1 MCTGYRYRRVI
12 PMRKNNLRFTLTCVA
27 LALSSSLFALETDR
41 QQPMNIEANYQKTTQ
56 SQTNNEND
64 PDITNLDG
72 NVIITQGSLKAH
84 GDHAVIY
91 KNPSGVADESGNIG
105 GIRRL
110 VLTGKPAH
118 IEQVH
123 DVDCS
128 LMTAD
133 GLKIDY
139 NNITGIAVLTSNV
152 VVVQKG
158 KSEFHGENMIYNTN
172 TGEMESGDK
181 TPASRVHMVIEAKT
195 QTPAPP
201 TTNNCGFAGT
211 PKPKTDKKPATKH

>member
-1 MCTGYRYRRVI
+1 
-12 PMRKNNLRFTLTCVA
+12 
-27 LALSSSLFALETDR
+27 
-41 QQPMNIEANYQKTTQ
+41 
-56 SQTNNEND
+56 
-64 PDITNLDG
+64 
-72 NVIITQGSLKAH
+72 
-84 GDHAVIY
+84 
-91 KNPSGVADESGNIG
+91 
-105 GIRRL
+105 
-110 VLTGKPAH
+110 
-118 IEQVH
+118 
-123 DVDCS
+123 
-128 LMTAD
+128 MTAD
-133 GLKIDY
+133 ALKIDY

-195 QTPAPP
+195 QTPAPA

>member
-1 MCTGYRYRRVI
+1 MQ
-12 PMRKNNLRFTLTCVA
+12 KNNLCLTLICVA
-27 LALSSSLFALETDR
+27 LALPSSLLALETDR

-72 NVIITQGSLKAH
+72 NVVITQGSLKSH

-118 IEQVH
+118 MEQVH
-123 DVDCS
+123 DVDCN

-133 GLKIDY
+133 ALKIDY

-152 VVVQKG
+152 VVIQKG
-158 KSEFHGENMIYNTN
+158 KSEFRGENMIYDTN

-181 TPASRVHMVIEAKT
+181 SPASRVHMVIEPKT
-195 QTPAPP
+195 QTPAPA
-201 TTNNCGFAGT
+201 TTNNCGFPGT
-211 PKPKTDKKPATKH
+211 PKAKTDKKPATKH

>member
-1 MCTGYRYRRVI
+1 MTR
-12 PMRKNNLRFTLTCVA
+12 NNSIRIIVACVA
-27 LALSSSLFALETDR
+27 LASAPLASALETDR
-41 QQPMNIEANYQKTTQ
+41 QQPMNIDANYQKSTQ
-56 SQTNNEND
+56 SQTGNSND

-72 NVIITQGSLKAH
+72 NVQITQGSLKSH

-91 KNPSGVADESGNIG
+91 KNPTGVADESGNIG

-118 IEQVH
+118 MEQVH

-133 GLKIDY
+133 ALKIDY

-172 TGEMESGDK
+172 TGEMESGDNS
-181 TPASRVHMVIEAKT
+181 PSSRIHIVMEAKSAAT
-195 QTPAPP
+195 QPA
-201 TTNNCGFAGT
+201 TTNNCGFSGT
-211 PKPKTDKKPATKH
+211 PKAKSEKSADKPAKKH